1 MKIRSSSFNSST
13 VNRYTYEE
21 NHCRVTP
28 PLPSTNVLCS
38 QERYSLTLFTQKFRG
53 GGGRQ
58 VDFKDYF

>member
-28 PLPSTNVLCS
+28 PPPIYQCIMLSGTIFTNPLHSEVW
-38 QERYSLTLFTQKFRG
+38 